1 MQWWKMISSIQID
14 KYNRDGY
21 VLIDNVFSADEV
33 MLLRSEVK
41 YEAVATGERVVIEK
55 KSNAVRS
62 IYGVH
67 FSNGLFDETAR
78 QGRIVEP
85 VKKVLNNDVY
95 VYQSKVNLK
104 GAFDGDVWDWHQDYV
119 YWQKEDGMPA
129 SQALTVAVFLDEVT
143 EFNGP
148 LMLIPGSHRHGVL
161 SSRVL
166 NSHPAGYE
174 NKPGWIA
181 NLTADLKYTID
192 RNIIS
197 ELVQANGIV
206 SAKGSAGTVL
216 IFDSN
221 IVHASPANISPLART
236 LLLYTYNRVDN
247 APDIGKLHRPE
258 FLVSRDSRPM
268 QVLHG
273 HIRKPLQRSA

>member
-1 MQWWKMISSIQID
+1 MSSIQVD

-21 VLIDNVFSADEV
+21 VLIDNVLSADEIRA
-33 MLLRSEVK
+33 LRTEVK
-41 YEAVATGERVVIEK
+41 YEAKATGERVVYEK
-55 KSNAVRS
+55 NSNIVRS

-67 FSNGLFDETAR
+67 SSNRFFDETAR
-78 QGRIVEP
+78 QERIVEP
-85 VKKVLNNDVY
+85 VKNILKNDVY

-129 SQALTVAVFLDEVT
+129 SKVLTVAVFLDEVT

-148 LMLIPGSHRHGVL
+148 LMLIPGSHRHGIL
-161 SSRVL
+161 SGRVL
-166 NSHPAGYE
+166 DSRPAGYE
-174 NKPGWIA
+174 DKPGWIA

-192 RNIIS
+192 RNVIS

-206 SAKGSAGTVL
+206 SAKASAGSVL
-216 IFDSN
+216 IFDGN

-247 APDIGKLHRPE
+247 APDIGKLHRPD
-258 FLVSRDSRPM
+258 FLVSRDSRPI
-268 QVLHG
+268 QVLHSS
-273 HIRKPLQRSA
+273 IREPLQRSA

>member
-1 MQWWKMISSIQID
+1 MISSIQVD

-21 VLIDNVFSADEV
+21 ILIDNVLSADEIR
-33 MLLRSEVK
+33 MLRSEVK
-41 YEAVATGERVVIEK
+41 YEARATGERVVLEK
-55 KSNAVRS
+55 GSNIVRS

-67 FSNGLFDETAR
+67 FSNRLFDEAAR
-78 QGRIVEP
+78 QERIVEP
-85 VKKVLNNDVY
+85 VKKILKNDVY

-104 GAFDGDVWDWHQDYV
+104 GAFDGDVWDWHQDYI
-119 YWQKEDGMPA
+119 YWHKEDGMPA
-129 SQALTVAVFLDEVT
+129 SKVLTVAVFLDEVT

-161 SSRVL
+161 SGRVL
-166 NSHPAGYE
+166 DTHPAGYE

-192 RNIIS
+192 RNVIS

-206 SAKGSAGTVL
+206 SAKGSAGSVL
-216 IFDSN
+216 IFDGN

-247 APDIGKLHRPE
+247 APDIGKLHRPD
-258 FLVSRDSRPM
+258 FLVSRDSRPI
-268 QVLHG
+268 QVLDDS
-273 HIRKPLQRSA
+273 IREQLQRSA

>member
-1 MQWWKMISSIQID
+1 MSSIQVD

-21 VLIDNVFSADEV
+21 VLIDNVLSADEIR
-33 MLLRSEVK
+33 MLRSEVK
-41 YEAVATGERVVIEK
+41 YEARATGERVVYEK
-55 KSNAVRS
+55 NSNIVRS

-67 FSNGLFDETAR
+67 SCNRFFDETAR
-78 QGRIVEP
+78 QERIVEP
-85 VKKVLNNDVY
+85 VKNILKNDVY

-129 SQALTVAVFLDEVT
+129 SKVLTVAVFLDEVT

-148 LMLIPGSHRHGVL
+148 LMLIPGSHRHGIL
-161 SSRVL
+161 SGRVL
-166 NSHPAGYE
+166 DSHPAGYE
-174 NKPGWIA
+174 DKPGWIA

-206 SAKGSAGTVL
+206 SAKGSAGSVL
-216 IFDSN
+216 IFDGN

-247 APDIGKLHRPE
+247 APDIGKLHRPD
-258 FLVSRDSRPM
+258 FLVSRDSRPI
-268 QVLHG
+268 QVLHSS
-273 HIRKPLQRSA
+273 IREPLQRSA

>member
-1 MQWWKMISSIQID
+1 MSSIQVD

-21 VLIDNVFSADEV
+21 VLIDNVLSADEIR
-33 MLLRSEVK
+33 MLRSEVK
-41 YEAVATGERVVIEK
+41 YEARATGERVVYEK
-55 KSNAVRS
+55 NSNIVRS

-67 FSNGLFDETAR
+67 SCNRFFDETAR
-78 QGRIVEP
+78 QERIVEP
-85 VKKVLNNDVY
+85 VKNILKNDVY

-129 SQALTVAVFLDEVT
+129 SKVLTVAVFLDEVT

-148 LMLIPGSHRHGVL
+148 LMLIPGSHRHGIL
-161 SSRVL
+161 SGRVL
-166 NSHPAGYE
+166 DSRPAGYE
-174 NKPGWIA
+174 DKPGWIA

-192 RNIIS
+192 RNVIS

-206 SAKGSAGTVL
+206 SAKASAGSVL
-216 IFDSN
+216 IFDGN

-247 APDIGKLHRPE
+247 APDIGKLHRPD
-258 FLVSRDSRPM
+258 FLVSRDSRPI

-273 HIRKPLQRSA
+273 SIREPLQRSA

>member
-1 MQWWKMISSIQID
+1 MSSIQVD

-21 VLIDNVFSADEV
+21 VLIDNVLSADEIRT
-33 MLLRSEVK
+33 LRTEVK
-41 YEAVATGERVVIEK
+41 YEAKATGERVVYEK
-55 KSNAVRS
+55 NSNIVRS

-67 FSNGLFDETAR
+67 SSNRFFDETAR
-78 QGRIVEP
+78 QERIVEP
-85 VKKVLNNDVY
+85 VKNILKNDVY

-129 SQALTVAVFLDEVT
+129 SKVLTVAVFLDEVT

-148 LMLIPGSHRHGVL
+148 LMLIPGSHRHGIL
-161 SSRVL
+161 SGRVL
-166 NSHPAGYE
+166 DSHPAGYE
-174 NKPGWIA
+174 DKPGWIA

-192 RNIIS
+192 RNLIS

-206 SAKGSAGTVL
+206 SAKASAGSVL
-216 IFDSN
+216 IFDGN

-247 APDIGKLHRPE
+247 APDIGKLHRPD
-258 FLVSRDSRPM
+258 FLVSRDSRPI

-273 HIRKPLQRSA
+273 SIREPLQRSA